1 MMFYKPTFV
10 VAGKKLVALGLLGLL
25 AMPALASQ
33 KAFADG
39 LFQENIQ
46 GNIAGRD
53 VNLFVRV
60 NPPILTT
67 ETAGDRFI
75 QIRLFEGNNET
86 IKFSTFII
94 EISKVSGS
102 GEDTIMSS
110 NAFHTESG
118 LLTLKIQPQ
127 EGDVQVQATVDDF
140 LQAYKADPGGT
151 INIKGPVLL
160 DGGLYHFRVDVIGV
174 DNVRALLPPDQVRTF
189 DSYLSVGDVVTQN
202 VQYSGQTYPTT
213 IISYYDKIQDFA
225 FDQNSLTY
233 SWSMPFNWDVE
244 RIQSATS
251 LFVHEEIRIPK
262 SFAGVGDV
270 TAFDAT
276 VNGKPIA
283 TRMLSVDPF
292 SSQEDLTLHF
302 LINRNDILS
311 LAQDVSGG
319 TSTMEF
325 AFSPAS
331 NGGEHT
337 SGEITTDTGGMLV
350 LLDWKPSQLSA
361 DSETTL
367 GLEFHDAFSGERMDD
382 DVTYDLRIVDPG
394 GSEVYSQENQVA
406 QGGSGSQTLTFP
418 ADETYTVEVEVKGV
432 TRDGQ
437 SPDLTRNGIARG
449 TVIVP
454 EFPVGAIAAV
464 AAALGS
470 IVAYQR
476 LARKP

>member
-1 MMFYKPTFV
+1 ML
-10 VAGKKLVALGLLGLL
+10 AGKKLLALAFAGLLIL
-25 AMPALASQ
+25 PALASQ

-67 ETAGDRFI
+67 ETAGDRFM
-75 QIRLFEGNNET
+75 QVRLFEGNNET
-86 IKFSTFII
+86 IKYSTFII
-94 EISKVSGS
+94 EISKVTGS

-127 EGDVQVQATVDDF
+127 EGDVDVQATVDDF

-151 INIKGPVLL
+151 INIKGPILL
-160 DGGLYHFRVDVIGV
+160 DGGLYHFRIDVIGV
-174 DNVRALLPPDQVRTF
+174 DNVRALLPPDQIRTF
-189 DSYLSVGDVVTQN
+189 DTYLSVGDVVTEN
-202 VQYSGQTYPTT
+202 VQYQGQNYPTT
-213 IISYYDKIQDFA
+213 LISYYDKVQDLA
-225 FDQNSLTY
+225 FDPDSLTY

-244 RIQSATS
+244 RIKSATS
-251 LFVHEEIRIPK
+251 IFVHEEIRIPK

-276 VNGKPIA
+276 VNGKPVV

-311 LAQDVSGG
+311 LAADVPDNAD
-319 TSTMEF
+319 TMQF

-331 NGGEHT
+331 DGGVKT

-350 LLDWKPSQLSA
+350 LLDWEPNQLSA
-361 DSETTL
+361 ESQTTL

-382 DVTYDLRIVDPG
+382 DVTYDLRIIAPD

-406 QGGSGSQTLTFP
+406 EGGSDSQTLTFP
-418 ADETYTVEVEVKGV
+418 ADETYTVELEVKGV

-437 SPDLTRNGIARG
+437 SPDMTRNGIARG

-454 EFPVGAIAAV
+454 EFPVGAMLAV
-464 AAALGS
+464 IGALGS
-470 IVAYQR
+470 LVAYQR